1 MNEEVRS
8 MKDKRFK
15 NKNNCICYFNS
26 SENKWYIESSNGSL
40 KFSSDSDHPFSKF
53 VNVSNPSQEIKI
65 FPGKISFP
73 DTDSCNGTFTITG
86 FDENNIPI
94 YSRES
99 NNEIVIKFTNNKWN
113 VINETSNETIFVSSN
128 ENDEFGLV
136 NNWINES
143 TQETIK
149 PSIGEEW
156 DQFFENNE
164 SNNPNEPLLGDG
176 SFENPYLWSQ
186 VANGSTVTAEGLQM
200 ISSDGK
206 KFVLVELNADEEYEI
221 KAYNDRGDSYLIL
234 TDINGERLSSTDSG
248 YDDEGEWCDMSIVE
262 LHFKPTTSG
271 KYLICYTEYDSKDG
285 LPNYCNYTSATINPP
300 PISKE
305 EVVEKLAQQALNS
318 VASSSTA
325 NEIITIKNEF
335 TEVSNLLS
343 QIIENKEVEE

>member
-1 MNEEVRS
+1 
-8 MKDKRFK
+8 MKDKRFR

-40 KFSSDSDHPFSKF
+40 KFSSESDHPFSKF
-53 VNVSNPSQEIKI
+53 VNVSNSSQEIKN
-65 FPGKISFP
+65 FPGKISFS
-73 DTDSCNGTFTITG
+73 DTDVCNGTFTITG

-156 DQFFENNE
+156 DRFFENNS
-164 SNNPNEPLLGDG
+164 SNNPAEPILGDG

-200 ISSDGK
+200 ISSDSK
-206 KFVLVELNADEEYEI
+206 KFVLVELSADEEYEF
-221 KAYNDRGDSYLIL
+221 KAYNDRGDSYLIIA
-234 TDINGERLSSTDSG
+234 DINGENLSSKDGG
-248 YDDEGEWCDMSIVE
+248 YDDDSEYDDVSTVE
-262 LHFKPTTSG
+262 LRFKPTTSG
-271 KYLICYTEYDSKDG
+271 KYLICYTEYYNNEEGAS
-285 LPNYCNYTSATINPP
+285 NYCNYTSATINPP

-305 EVVEKLAQQALNS
+305 EIVEKLAQQALDS

>member
-1 MNEEVRS
+1 
-8 MKDKRFK
+8 MKDKRFR

-53 VNVSNPSQEIKI
+53 VNVSNPSQEIKN
-65 FPGKISFP
+65 FPGKISFS

-99 NNEIVIKFTNNKWN
+99 NNEIVIKFANNKWN

-156 DQFFENNE
+156 DQFFEKEE
-164 SNNPNEPLLGDG
+164 SSEPSVPQLGDG

-186 VANGSTVTAEGLQM
+186 IANGSDVTAEGLQM
-200 ISSDGK
+200 ISSNSK

-221 KAYNDRGDSYLIL
+221 KAYNNEGDSYLIIMDIDGEIL
-234 TDINGERLSSTDSG
+234 SETDWGYREEDGDVWETDVSA
-248 YDDEGEWCDMSIVE
+248 VE
-262 LHFKPTTSG
+262 LQFKPTTSG
-271 KYLICYTEYDSKDG
+271 KYLICYTEYFNNDRGSS
-285 LPNYCNYTSATINPP
+285 NYCNYTLATINPS

-305 EVVEKLAQQALNS
+305 EIVEKLAQQALDS